1 MEGFCCVVLV
11 GALLVAGVSDLLRR
25 LVPNGCA
32 AAILASGLV
41 VSFLE
46 GSLARALAGVVVV
59 ALVMVGAAVVFG
71 RARGRPGVGGGD
83 VKLLAALAAWTG
95 PLGGL
100 LTVALSCLLGLV
112 GWVVAALIWRL
123 KGSSGRLSRAIPLAP
138 AIALAALVVAF
149 AEWAAPL

>member
-1 MEGFCCVVLV
+1 MEGFCRVVLV
-11 GALLVAGVSDLLRR
+11 GALLVAGVSDLQRR

-71 RARGRPGVGGGD
+71 RAWGRPGVGGGD

>member
-1 MEGFCCVVLV
+1 MEGFCRVMLV
-11 GALLVAGVSDLLRR
+11 GALLVAGVSDLRSR

-46 GSLARALAGVVVV
+46 GSLARALVGVVVV

-100 LTVALSCLLGLV
+100 FTVALSCLLGLV
-112 GWVVAALIWRL
+112 GWVAAALIWRL
-123 KGSSGRLSRAIPLAP
+123 KGSSGQLSHAIPLAP
-138 AIALAALVVAF
+138 AIALAALIVAF

>member
-1 MEGFCCVVLV
+1 MEGFCRVVLV
-11 GALLVAGVSDLLRR
+11 GALLVAGVSDLRRR

-71 RARGRPGVGGGD
+71 RARGRSGVGGGD

-112 GWVVAALIWRL
+112 GWASVALIWRL
-123 KGSSGRLSRAIPLAP
+123 KGSSGQLSRAIPLAP